1 MERCGVPYSCCHSTD
16 GTLVNLMCGFNVQ
29 EETDTTEVLR
39 RINIRGCIPTIQV
52 GFNIPMTC
60 IRNTFY
66 LLF

>member
-1 MERCGVPYSCCHSTD
+1 MPYSCCHSTD

-60 IRNTFY
+60 IRPG
-66 LLF
+66 